1 MTTQYNN
8 QLSKSGNINFRDYQ
22 HARKLYVDNGFSK
35 APKFGFQ
42 YLVNFNI
49 NPNTVLDKT
58 WLQKGRRDVGLLVK
72 KIDLPKFNIGTETL
86 NQYNRRTLIQTKLTY
101 NPISVDFHDD
111 NSGITH
117 NLWTNYFKYY
127 FADSNYGDT
136 GNFPLT
142 VPKEFRNTKYG
153 PVDHTYGRYDSELYS
168 DPTDPDAS
176 ISNDV
181 GFFTSIDIYVLHVQR
196 EFTKFTLINPKITEW
211 AHDSLDQSGG
221 GKVMQNKMT
230 VAYETVLYAS
240 GSILAGQ
247 QPEGW
252 IPIYYDEEPSPY
264 PVGGKRAPAA
274 VAGRKN
280 GFDGLVNA
288 PAPVLPTALQTQA
301 RRTNAVISEF
311 PTAVLDQSRLQQG
324 LVRGISQ
331 KRLNIDTGFDR
342 PYAPPKIGTSSQQ
355 KINPIL
361 ALGKLFL
368 LNQLNKQGL
377 GKQKSTGYNIASGIL
392 GGVQNVQNPAG
403 KFSSPPSA
411 ENQLGILKGPGGVG
425 INLFKGL
432 NTSVDGKI
440 RANPAAILLPK
451 R

>member
-8 QLSKSGNINFRDYQ
+8 QLSKSSNINFRDYQ
-22 HARKLYVDNGFSK
+22 HASKLYVDNGYAK

-49 NPNTVLDKT
+49 NPDTILDKT
-58 WLQKGRRDVGLLVK
+58 WLEKGRRDVGLLVK
-72 KIDLPKFNIGTETL
+72 KIDLPKFTIGTETL
-86 NQYNRRTLIQTKLTY
+86 NQYNRKTLIQTKLTY
-101 NPISVDFHDD
+101 NTVSVEFHDD

-153 PVDHTYGRYDSELYS
+153 SIDHTYGRYDSELS
-168 DPTDPDAS
+168 AGSIGFEDAG

-181 GFFTSIDIYVLHVQR
+181 GFFTSIDIYILHLQK

-211 AHDSLDQSGG
+211 SHDNLDQSGG
-221 GKVMQNKMT
+221 GKVLQNKMSI
-230 VAYETVLYAS
+230 AYEAVLYAS
-240 GSILAGQ
+240 GSILGGK

-252 IPIYYDEEPSPY
+252 IPVYYDTEPSPY
-264 PVGGKRAPAA
+264 PVGGKRAPLATQ
-274 VAGRKN
+274 GNRN
-280 GFDGLVNA
+280 GFDGLTNA
-288 PAPVLPTALQTQA
+288 PAPVLPSALREEA
-301 RRTNAVISEF
+301 R
-311 PTAVLDQSRLQQG
+311 PQQG

-331 KRLNIDTGFDR
+331 RRSNIDTGFDN
-342 PYAPPKIGTSSQQ
+342 PYAPPKLGTSTQR
-355 KINPIL
+355 KANPIL
-361 ALGKLFL
+361 ELGKLLL
-368 LNQLNKQGL
+368 LNEINKKGL
-377 GKQKSTGYNIASGIL
+377 GKQKSIGYNIASGTL
-392 GGVQNVQNPAG
+392 GGIQNIQNPAG
-403 KFSSPPSA
+403 KYSSPPSA
-411 ENQLGILKGPGGVG
+411 ENQLGILKGPGGIG